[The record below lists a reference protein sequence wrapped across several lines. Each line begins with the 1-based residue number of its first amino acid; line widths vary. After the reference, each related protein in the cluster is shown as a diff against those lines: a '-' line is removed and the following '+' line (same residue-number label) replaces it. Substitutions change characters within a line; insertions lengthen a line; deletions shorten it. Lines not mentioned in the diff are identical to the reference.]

1 MYNEEKIFE
10 ALDGITYAQWVKLSL
25 KVNRYFEIE
34 NSKQKDKLSLAAE
47 NLKNIKI

>member
-1 MYNEEKIFE
+1 MSNEEKIFE
-10 ALDGITYAQWVKLSL
+10 SLNGITYAQWVKLAL

-47 NLKNIKI
+47 DVKKINI